1 MSGVGA
7 FSQGLFGGFSNVM
20 NMYGAF
26 YNLRQTATQFEGAEQ
41 ARNAMQ
47 TQAAG
52 EGQPG
57 PISAASMTPGSSM
70 DTNPA
75 SPTYGQYV
83 KPAGS
88 TPDPYHDEKK
98 PPVDVSK
105 VKDEPTNKVDY
116 NFGENHA
123 KPADSEKA
131 PSLSDA
137 ALTSTTSHLADEQR
151 VGYGGVGTPPP
162 ITAATTPAQPQLTE
176 GQRRGTEPLPAVKPV
191 IKYDPTQA
199 GTPLAKG
206 VMPQPNVPPAQQV
219 SPTQMQT
226 YDTPQGGYQAAPP
239 APAPAPAAPGPA
251 IAAPAPA
258 PAPTPPLPG
267 AVAAPTTPA
276 GQPGLTHPDQLQPPG
291 GSLLQRP
298 SAITNR
304 PIGSTITAPGG
315 TPQNVPPGMWQ
326 PPQPGQPSTA
336 PTLGSRILGAIN
348 PIGSAQAAETPPPG
362 GVNAPQ
368 PGAPAP
374 AAPAP
379 AWDAQKPAAAAA
391 SPAPVTPTTKAGGI
405 GASTPAQ
412 QATAPPPPTPQAPAP
427 ASTTTKAE
435 PQQQAAA
442 VPVAGTQGTQT
453 QSEKTPVVAQPNYTT
468 MPYRA
473 LSQRPELKSLVDK
486 VAEEEHISPDRLAL
500 HWYLESGLRTSS
512 PESSAG
518 ARGIMQLIPSTE
530 KMMNRDGKWDNNTV
544 EGSLHLGA
552 RYINYL
558 DSHLGKDTVSSVAGY
573 FAGPEN
579 VGRLSG
585 DKFESAKHDMPRTWD
600 YLNKAYGHTD
610 NINGSMFTE
619 YKPGDW
625 QTLVKAG
632 VQGGPEG
639 MLQALVATGPKGM
652 QMSDLWRR
660 AQITLTTA
668 ALMRG
673 DYAGAQHAQDFVAQ
687 MSQQGASANLMAAD
701 KALLA
706 GDTQG
711 ASQFLAK
718 AHAFFPDGT
727 YGRFGHDDK
736 GNLYGERF
744 DELTGKSMGKP
755 FQITHEALA
764 AQLITTQNPNEY
776 LKLVTEQQKAAS
788 EIRKNDLYGPVEA
801 AKLGIESRKVDVSER
816 QVEETAKLRQAQQ
829 AETKEYRER
838 TAQDREDAATARQEH
853 AVDIEA
859 SHFYGPDNEDAAAL
873 TPKQRAGSSQL
884 YRGLRLSPQQGGG
897 TMSGNAANEVSNTVM
912 KDPSK
917 YTLEKKTEG
926 GVEGYRLV
934 DKDGV
939 VHGYLSGPHG
949 AALAPFMKVVP
960 SSGGEK
966 SPVGKGA
973 GSQSAMAQG
982 IGMNLANQ
990 PQQSMQA

>member
-1 MSGVGA
+1 
-7 FSQGLFGGFSNVM
+7 
-20 NMYGAF
+20 
-26 YNLRQTATQFEGAEQ
+26 
-41 ARNAMQ
+41 
-47 TQAAG
+47 
-52 EGQPG
+52 
-57 PISAASMTPGSSM
+57 
-70 DTNPA
+70 
-75 SPTYGQYV
+75 
-83 KPAGS
+83 
-88 TPDPYHDEKK
+88 
-98 PPVDVSK
+98 
-105 VKDEPTNKVDY
+105 
-116 NFGENHA
+116 
-123 KPADSEKA
+123 
-131 PSLSDA
+131 
-137 ALTSTTSHLADEQR
+137 
-151 VGYGGVGTPPP
+151 
-162 ITAATTPAQPQLTE
+162 
-176 GQRRGTEPLPAVKPV
+176 
-191 IKYDPTQA
+191 
-199 GTPLAKG
+199 
-206 VMPQPNVPPAQQV
+206 
-219 SPTQMQT
+219 
-226 YDTPQGGYQAAPP
+226 
-239 APAPAPAAPGPA
+239 
-251 IAAPAPA
+251 
-258 PAPTPPLPG
+258 
-267 AVAAPTTPA
+267 
-276 GQPGLTHPDQLQPPG
+276 
-291 GSLLQRP
+291 LQRP
-298 SAITNR
+298 SAITNK
-304 PIGSTITAPGG
+304 PVGSTITAPGG

-348 PIGSAQAAETPPPG
+348 PIGSAQAAEPAPGSVPG

-368 PGAPAP
+368 PGAPA
-374 AAPAP
+374 APTP

-412 QATAPPPPTPQAPAP
+412 QATAPAPPTPQAPAP

-632 VQGGPEG
+632 VQGGPDG

-744 DELTGKSMGKP
+744 DELTGKALGKP

-816 QVEETAKLRQAQQ
+816 QVEETAALRRTQQDALQQNRDRTAEDREAAQQ
-829 AETKEYRER
+829 ATRER
-838 TAQDREDAATARQEH
+838 
-853 AVDIEA
+853 AVDTEA
-859 SHFYGPDNEDAAAL
+859 GHFYNPDTNDEAAAM
-873 TPKQRAGSSQL
+873 TPKQRAAASQL
-884 YRGLRLSPQQGGG
+884 YRGLRLSPQHGGG
-897 TMSGNAANEVSNTVM
+897 TTSGTAANAVSNEVA

-917 YTLEKKTEG
+917 FTLQKGTDAAG
-926 GVEGYRLV
+926 NEGYVL
-934 DKDGV
+934 KDATGATR
-939 VHGYLSGPHG
+939 GYLSGPHG

-960 SSGGEK
+960 ASGGEK

-973 GSQSAMAQG
+973 GSQSAMMQG
-982 IGMNLANQ
+982 IGTNITGQ
-990 PQQSMQA
+990 PLQTMQA